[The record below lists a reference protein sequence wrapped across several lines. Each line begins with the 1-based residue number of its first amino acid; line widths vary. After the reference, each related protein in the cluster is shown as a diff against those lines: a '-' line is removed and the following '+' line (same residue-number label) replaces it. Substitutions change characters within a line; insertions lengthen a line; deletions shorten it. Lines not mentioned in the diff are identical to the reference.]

1 MTETSNTFIELH
13 IEELGPIHD
22 SRIVLK
28 PFMVFSGESG
38 TGKSYTALLVH
49 YLYKVV
55 CYEGILDFFNYL
67 KVSYDELLKQLPTK
81 KNKAKEDILY
91 KFTLSRFEQWCNTS
105 AINYLK
111 EMLGNYSLT
120 GKISIKFHGLSS
132 SYIFKYKREIAE
144 MNGENIYSDIITLN
158 GSSSLRLPFRSAEWG
173 KLPFSALFGTYL
185 KTMLQIP
192 QESTFIL
199 PPSRGGLVSL
209 SDTGRNAFMSS
220 PGGMYKEFIS
230 DFSDLKAAQPKNI
243 DSENTYSK
251 LSQSL
256 IKGKINI
263 KDNDLYYE
271 QAFGEIPITAG
282 AASVKELAP
291 FALMLQKGLVSDYSV
306 MFEEPE
312 TNLHPELQ
320 IKVADTLAYLLQQG
334 CRFQIT
340 THSHYFLRR
349 INDLIRLDILQH
361 KLSKEEYQSL
371 CDRHHYHPELT
382 IAPRLIGAYYFKR
395 ISDTE
400 VKIIVQEAG
409 NGIPFDTFQSVLN
422 HQLKDSSY
430 IYDKMCELDG
440 AAD

>member
-1 MTETSNTFIELH
+1 MYI
-13 IEELGPIHD
+13 
-22 SRIVLK
+22 
-28 PFMVFSGESG
+28 
-38 TGKSYTALLVH
+38 
-49 YLYKVV
+49 
-55 CYEGILDFFNYL
+55 L
-67 KVSYDELLKQLPTK
+67 KVPRQT
-81 KNKAKEDILY
+81 
-91 KFTLSRFEQWCNTS
+91 TS
-105 AINYLK
+105 
-111 EMLGNYSLT
+111 SLT
-120 GKISIKFHGLSS
+120 
-132 SYIFKYKREIAE
+132 KRSGRNERRNDVFRYRHSERPAP
-144 MNGENIYSDIITLN
+144 
-158 GSSSLRLPFRSAEWG
+158 LRLPYRSSEWG
-173 KLPFSALFGTYL
+173 NIPYHLLFNIYL
-185 KTMLQIP
+185 KSFYQIH
-192 QESTFIL
+192 QRNTLLL
-199 PPSRGGLVSL
+199 PPSRGGLVCL
-209 SDTGRNAFMSS
+209 TDTGRGNFQISQ
-220 PGGMYKEFIS
+220 GGMYNEFIS
-230 DFSDLKAAQPKNI
+230 GLSNLKSATPFK
-243 DSENTYSK
+243 DENAIGEYQT

-340 THSHYFLRR
+340 THSDYFLRR

-440 AAD
+440 TAD